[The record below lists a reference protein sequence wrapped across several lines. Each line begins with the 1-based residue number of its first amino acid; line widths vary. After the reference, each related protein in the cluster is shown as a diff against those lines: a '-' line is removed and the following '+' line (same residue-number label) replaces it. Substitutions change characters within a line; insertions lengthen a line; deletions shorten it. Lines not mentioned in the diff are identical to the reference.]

1 MASSIAS
8 LFGPTAEEIV
18 YARQQEDKALRQ
30 QQLQQGLAMQSSPL
44 AQQYYQAGYNIVSGL
59 GGLMGSAPMQDPRLG
74 QAVKI
79 RQLLGKTDIK
89 DLNNPDKLDELSG
102 TFAQQ
107 GLPEIA
113 LYLSDRA
120 TGLRTSAYE
129 RDFKERELSAK
140 YSTVKPTDYRV
151 LNEDGSISNVE
162 QRGPRY
168 YNSST
173 GEEITDFTKVVKA
186 GELKPV
192 QEASAATK
200 TRLKSN
206 FLKDT
211 DFDDPVKLQIAQDIH
226 ERAIRI
232 ANQSGGAIDKSEA
245 EQIAYD
251 QMLAE
256 GVIVPPTFLQGVGAR
271 LNPLSDWEYNPKGK
285 SVSEKK
291 SIDAPIAKPKTSI
304 RQERG
309 LPSQVEGR
317 TRTQIRRVVD
327 PATNETVTLEILYDD
342 DGNILYERRIN

>member
-44 AQQYYQAGYNIVSGL
+44 AQQYYQAGYNIISGL

-120 TGLRTSAYE
+120 TGLRSSAYE

-162 QRGPRY
+162 QRGNNF

-173 GEEITDFTKVVKA
+173 GEQITDFTKVMKA
-186 GELKPV
+186 GELRPV
-192 QEASAATK
+192 KEASPATK
-200 TRLKSN
+200 TRLRSK

-226 ERAIRI
+226 ERATRI
-232 ANQSGGAIDKSEA
+232 VNESRGAIDMSEA
-245 EQIAYD
+245 EQQAWQ
-251 QMLAE
+251 QMLE
-256 GVIVPPTFLQGVGAR
+256 DGVIVPAEFYK
-271 LNPLSDWEYNPKGK
+271 LNPLSDWEYNPQGK
-285 SVSEKK
+285 PVSEKK
-291 SIDAPIAKPKTSI
+291 SIDAPIAKPNKSI

>member
-18 YARQQEDKALRQ
+18 YARQQEDRALRQ

-59 GGLMGSAPMQDPRLG
+59 GGMFGPAPTQDPRLG
-74 QAVKI
+74 QSIKI

-151 LNEDGSISNVE
+151 LNQDGSISNVE
-162 QRGPRY
+162 QRGNRY
-168 YNSST
+168 FNSST
-173 GEEITDFTKVVKA
+173 GEEITDFTKVMKA

-192 QEASAATK
+192 GEAKPATK
-200 TRLKSN
+200 LRLRDK
-206 FLKDT
+206 FLRAT
-211 DFDDPVKLQIAQDIH
+211 DFDDEVKLQISQDIH
-226 ERAIRI
+226 ERATRI
-232 ANQSGGAIDKSEA
+232 YNENRGAIDMTVA
-245 EQIAYD
+245 EQEAYD
-251 QMLAE
+251 EMIRD
-256 GVIVPPTFLQGVGAR
+256 GVIVPAKFLQGFGAR
-271 LNPLSDWEYNPKGK
+271 LNPMSDWEYNPQGK

-291 SIDAPIAKPKTSI
+291 SIDAPIAKPDKSI

-327 PATNETVTLEILYDD
+327 PETNKTVTLEILYDD
-342 DGNILYERRIN
+342 DGNILYERRID